1 MLKLV
6 PMITLSTHAV
16 KPPAIQDHPLPS
28 LEMARANPHWDRI
41 VLHADM
47 DAFYAAVEQRD
58 HPELQGKPILIGPNS
73 WRGVVLTASYEAR
86 PFGVGSGMPVAEARR
101 RCPAALMVE
110 PNFERYQHVSN
121 QIMDIFADF
130 SPSVE
135 TISLDEAFL
144 DMTGAMHLFGEPSE
158 MGRQLKARVFNETGL
173 HISVGISGTKYV
185 AKVASA
191 HDKPNGLTVVPQ
203 HDAQQWLSVLPVN
216 RLWGVG
222 AKTTPKLEA
231 LGYKFIG
238 DIASTD
244 VRVLEQQ
251 LGMPG
256 VHYHALAHARDP
268 RRVERG
274 KTSKSLGSDR
284 TLSED
289 VSKPEDILVHLR
301 RAAERISRRLRAKNY
316 VAHGLRVRLKSR
328 DFDMFTRQRKFPKPV
343 DTADALIS
351 AAACLLTAF
360 DRPGPFRLVGMAAF
374 DLDWR
379 DEPNQMDMFEDGAA
393 HSLETTIDD
402 LIDLFGSD
410 VVVRARDL
418 NAHGTVSKN
427 GVNLDFVDTRDGERV
442 SKPG

>member
-1 MLKLV
+1 MPAASGPENQTAQAL
-6 PMITLSTHAV
+6 PTLEAAHANQQWQ
-16 KPPAIQDHPLPS
+16 KI
-28 LEMARANPHWDRI
+28 I
-41 VLHADM
+41 LHADM

-58 HPELQGKPILIGPNS
+58 NAALRGKPILIGPNS

-101 RCPAALMVE
+101 RCPDALMVE
-110 PNFERYQHVSN
+110 PNFERYQHVSE

-135 TISLDEAFL
+135 AISLDEAFL
-144 DMTGAMHLFGEPSE
+144 DMTGAMHFFGEPRE
-158 MGRQLKARVFNETGL
+158 MGRQLKQRVLDETGL

-203 HDAQQWLSVLPVN
+203 HEAQAWLSVLPVN

-222 AKTTPKLEA
+222 AKTTPKLQA
-231 LGYKFIG
+231 LGYETIG
-238 DIASTD
+238 DIAAAD

-251 LGMPG
+251 LGASG
-256 VHYHALAHARDP
+256 VHYYDLAHARDP

-289 VSKPEDILVHLR
+289 VSRPEDILVHLR
-301 RAAERISRRLRAKNY
+301 RSAERISRRLRAKNY
-316 VAHGLRVRLKSR
+316 VAHGVRVRLKSR
-328 DFDMFTRQRKFPKPV
+328 EFDMFTRQRRFPKPV
-343 DTADALIS
+343 DTADALL
-351 AAACLLTAF
+351 AAAERLLPEF
-360 DRPGPFRLVGMAAF
+360 DHPGPFRLVGMAAF
-374 DLDWR
+374 DLDWQ
-379 DEPNQMDMFEDGAA
+379 DEPDQIDMFEDGAS

-402 LIDLFGSD
+402 LIDRFGSD

-418 NAHGTVSKN
+418 NAHGTVAKN
-427 GVNLDFVDTRDGERV
+427 GVNLDFMDTRDGERV

>member
-1 MLKLV
+1 
-6 PMITLSTHAV
+6 
-16 KPPAIQDHPLPS
+16 
-28 LEMARANPHWDRI
+28 
-41 VLHADM
+41 
-47 DAFYAAVEQRD
+47 
-58 HPELQGKPILIGPNS
+58 
-73 WRGVVLTASYEAR
+73 
-86 PFGVGSGMPVAEARR
+86 MPVAEARR

-144 DMTGAMHLFGEPSE
+144 DMTGAMHLFGSPSE

-244 VRVLEQQ
+244 VRVPNNSWACR
-251 LGMPG
+251 GFIIT
-256 VHYHALAHARDP
+256 LAHAARP
-268 RRVERG
+268 AARGAG
-274 KTSKSLGSDR
+274 KTFKSLGSDR

-289 VSKPEDILVHLR
+289 ALKPEDILVHQ
-301 RAAERISRRLRAKNY
+301 AVSRMYITTTSCQKLCCAW
-316 VAHGLRVRLKSR
+316 
-328 DFDMFTRQRKFPKPV
+328 V
-343 DTADALIS
+343 DA
-351 AAACLLTAF
+351 
-360 DRPGPFRLVGMAAF
+360 
-374 DLDWR
+374 
-379 DEPNQMDMFEDGAA
+379 
-393 HSLETTIDD
+393 
-402 LIDLFGSD
+402 FGS
-410 VVVRARDL
+410 RAGIL
-418 NAHGTVSKN
+418 C
-427 GVNLDFVDTRDGERV
+427 L
-442 SKPG
+442 PGSGNSRNRWIQRTP